1 MLGKFV
7 VSYEEFVEMKKLYLN
22 VDEWENEKGRDRESY
37 SSISNLDLT

>member
-22 VDEWENEKGRDRESY
+22 VDEWENEKGRDK
-37 SSISNLDLT
+37 